1 MMAARP
7 AKPSGRGH
15 ECAEAW
21 IGEAQRREGGI
32 EIGIGVDMGVHG
44 HRDDLIG

>member
-7 AKPSGRGH
+7 ANPSGRRV
-15 ECAEAW
+15 ETR

-32 EIGIGVDMGVHG
+32 EIGIGVDMGAHG